1 MLKKMLK
8 GVVGKKIFIYG
19 VINMV
24 LLVASSPVWASA
36 AEATAK
42 TLEGGQLWL
51 AMARVLAG
59 AFVLALGAVGCA
71 IGMSKIGLA
80 ALEGMARQPEVQGRL
95 FTTMLIGMALIEALC
110 LYCLVLALMLVH

>member
-1 MLKKMLK
+1 MCNKILKQAR
-8 GVVGKKIFIYG
+8 GKKAVLYG
-19 VINMV
+19 VINV
-24 LLVASSPVWASA
+24 ALLAAASPVWATA
-36 AEATAK
+36 AEEAPK
-42 TLEGGQLWL
+42 VLEGGHLYL

-110 LYCLVLALMLVH
+110 LYCLVLALMLVA